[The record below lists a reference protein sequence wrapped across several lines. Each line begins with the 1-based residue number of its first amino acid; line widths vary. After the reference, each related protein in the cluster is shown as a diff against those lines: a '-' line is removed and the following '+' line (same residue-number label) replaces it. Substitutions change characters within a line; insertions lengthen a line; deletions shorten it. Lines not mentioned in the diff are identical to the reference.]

1 MVTKQNPKSISQGAI
16 DDARSAAL
24 KASFNIYRRLSLHR
38 GSLNFQNYP
47 SSATIKSS
55 SIVIGEYKDVPDFHP
70 DNDLEDYEARWDTE
84 SISLCEPSVLSA
96 LTIDTT
102 QPTGHLEHTT
112 SNATRRKES
121 SNQSERKKIYRA
133 IKNTSLDNMV
143 KLRKAC
149 RDIWMC
155 CFCGI
160 TFISEETAS
169 AHEVI
174 CVKNAFCN
182 RFGSYHSSA
191 NTTDITR
198 FQYNNPPN
206 GQIELPFEI
215 KVKMVMTD
223 EALHKTAKIGKRY
236 ILTFNERESLKALHF
251 KFRDRL
257 YYDIM
262 ADLTCSKQI
271 ASNKD
276 MSILVTKQGFMS
288 KIQSRLA
295 NAYELIKEGNTT
307 EHGNADHYERKVY
320 KGDTIHNDSTLYVN
334 IIVKQSIKFV
344 TNELERIAT
353 ERWKLI
359 ERNENKEFKNQFE
372 RIRKMAHIRALQIAK
387 LALQADAKPEKVA
400 IQLSNDLFR

>member
-1 MVTKQNPKSISQGAI
+1 M
-16 DDARSAAL
+16 
-24 KASFNIYRRLSLHR
+24 
-38 GSLNFQNYP
+38 
-47 SSATIKSS
+47 
-55 SIVIGEYKDVPDFHP
+55 IGEYKDVPDFHP
-70 DNDLEDYEARWDTE
+70 DNDLEDHDSRWDID
-84 SISLCEPSVLSA
+84 SISLCEPSVLSG

-102 QPTGHLEHTT
+102 QPPTGHHEHTT
-112 SNATRRKES
+112 SATRRKES
-121 SNQSERKKIYRA
+121 INQSERRKIYRA
-133 IKNTSLDNMV
+133 IKHTSLDNVV

-160 TFISEETAS
+160 TFLSEETAS
-169 AHEVI
+169 VHEVI

-182 RFGSYHSSA
+182 RFGSYRSSA
-191 NTTDITR
+191 NNADITPM
-198 FQYNNPPN
+198 QYNNPLN
-206 GQIELPFEI
+206 GQIELPFEV

-223 EALHKTAKIGKRY
+223 EALHKTAKIGKRV
-236 ILTFNERESLKALHF
+236 ILTVSERESLKTLQF

-288 KIQSRLA
+288 KLQSRLA

-320 KGDTIHNDSTLYVN
+320 RSDTIHNDSTLYVN

-353 ERWKLI
+353 ERWRLI